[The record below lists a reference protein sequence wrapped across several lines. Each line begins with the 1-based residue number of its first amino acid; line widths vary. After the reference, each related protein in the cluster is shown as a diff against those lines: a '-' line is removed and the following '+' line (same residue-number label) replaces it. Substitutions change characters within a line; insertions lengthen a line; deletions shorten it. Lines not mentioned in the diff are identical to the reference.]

1 MLKKKLKELRMNH
14 NNSATDAEAN
24 ISHKNFTKNIKKVNI
39 NQKIENPKRNLPEL
53 RIAKLKNRLTSEI
66 EKESNNDESNNNIK
80 TNNQIN
86 NQKKPKSK
94 SLMKNKEVIF
104 PKINKNGF
112 QFTNNENK
120 KNFINNIQKHNI
132 TNANIHYNSHLK
144 IHNTQSITNKNNN
157 NNNINT
163 INLNIQKNKNNN
175 LKPPSSQRK
184 LHQIKKEKT
193 NNIIDNLNLFHPL
206 IPNSNNLN
214 NTNSLLKTNNHTN
227 IISIKNTSNSSLNN
241 NNNNNI
247 NNNNTLNQKTNSVT
261 NLNKELQELTLMNEK
276 LNMLKSLFNSI
287 TGTNL
292 SPFTSPTRPK
302 TVEVS
307 PSILTQTFKN
317 YTESICSL
325 KEEFNENDFIKCYAY
340 NTSQGNIRDYNEDTI
355 TCTKINTEKESFHFF
370 AVYDGHGGEVCSK
383 YLKDNLYKFIKDFS
397 KDSLKSA
404 IDEAE
409 NDFIKNY
416 ALNEKGELKD
426 SSGSCGVMC
435 MIKNNKLIIANVGDS
450 RLVVF
455 RDEKLYFAT
464 EDHKPG
470 ADFEKARIE
479 SNGGKIYQ
487 TPTLFPLYQNG
498 IEIEIPWRVLPGRLS
513 VSRTFGDIEA
523 KDERF
528 GGMKNVVAALPDI
541 TEIDLDEEFNFIII
555 GCDGIFDVLSNDDI
569 MECVKIVLKEKKGE
583 DKEKLA
589 GEIAGMIIKSSL
601 AKDSF
606 DNVSVIFI
614 LLNIDKIN
622 V

>member
-66 EKESNNDESNNNIK
+66 EKESNNDESNNN
-80 TNNQIN
+80 NNQIN

-144 IHNTQSITNKNNN
+144 IHNNQTITNKNNINN

-163 INLNIQKNKNNN
+163 INLNIQKKNNNN

-184 LHQIKKEKT
+184 LHQIKKDK
-193 NNIIDNLNLFHPL
+193 NNLIDNLNLFHPL

-214 NTNSLLKTNNHTN
+214 NTNSLLKTTNHTN
-227 IISIKNTSNSSLNN
+227 IISIKNTSNSNN
-241 NNNNNI
+241 NNNN
-247 NNNNTLNQKTNSVT
+247 TKTNSVS
-261 NLNKELQELTLMNEK
+261 NLNKELQELTLMHEK
-276 LNMLKSLFNSI
+276 LNMLKNLFNSI
-287 TGTNL
+287 TGTTM
-292 SPFTSPTRPK
+292 SPFSSPSKPK

-307 PSILTQTFKN
+307 PNILNQTFKN
-317 YTESICSL
+317 FKESECSL
-325 KEEFNENDFIKCYAY
+325 KDEFTENDFIKCYAY

-355 TCTKINTEKESFHFF
+355 TCTKINTEKDSFYFF

-383 YLKDNLYKFIKDFS
+383 YLKENLYKFIKDFS
-397 KDSLKSA
+397 KESLKLA

-450 RLVVF
+450 RLIVF
-455 RDEKLYFAT
+455 RDEKVYFAT

-523 KDERF
+523 KDEKF
-528 GGMKNVVAALPDI
+528 GGMKNVVAALPDL
-541 TEIDLDEEFNFIII
+541 TEIDLDDSFNFIII
-555 GCDGIFDVLSNDDI
+555 GCDGIFDVLSNEDL
-569 MECVKIVLKEKKGE
+569 MECVKIVLKEKKGL
-583 DKEKLA
+583 DKETLA

-622 V
+622 VND